1 MKPRRR
7 HSCQLRG
14 STSVL
19 MFRCITRSWV
29 QRNVPPPITVA
40 LDFVDPRAAVTLNR
54 LDGHDEPARVVAPH
68 HEQQARRPTGA
79 KKPAILPRVRRTAS
93 AGDWICP

>member
-19 MFRCITRSWV
+19 IFRCITRSWV
-29 QRNVPPPITVA
+29 QRNVPPEISMRWA
-40 LDFVDPRAAVTLNR
+40 LIQHDLNARTLHAAPRQKCSDDGRLRALGSGGRINNKQLEANTLF
-54 LDGHDEPARVVAPH
+54 APV
-68 HEQQARRPTGA
+68 
-79 KKPAILPRVRRTAS
+79 LPRWAFGRE
-93 AGDWICP
+93 